1 MWPDDG
7 RMNIVQCSGIKPQ
20 ESLLRT
26 HYRYQFQEAS
36 LGNTPLGGGGMEL
49 QNLPLTMMNHN
60 KGFREYHA
68 HDSEYLEQKYSR

>member
-36 LGNTPLGGGGMEL
+36 LGNTPWGGDGVTKPAFNYDE
-49 QNLPLTMMNHN
+49 
-60 KGFREYHA
+60 
-68 HDSEYLEQKYSR
+68 S